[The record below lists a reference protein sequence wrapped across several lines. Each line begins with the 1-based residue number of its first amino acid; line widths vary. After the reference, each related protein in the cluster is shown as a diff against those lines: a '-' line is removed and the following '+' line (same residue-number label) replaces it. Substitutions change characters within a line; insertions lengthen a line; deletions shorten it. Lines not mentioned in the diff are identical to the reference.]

1 MRRGEVGKV
10 RPVVVIQADALTEA
24 GLATLL
30 VVPLT
35 SQRRRGAEALRV
47 PIPARDRLLRECW
60 AMAEQPRALDRNRIG
75 ATPLTLRLLPQLLRN
90 ALASLAMGPDP
101 MSQGFAG
108 GCLDPA
114 WWSGLQ
120 LTRHAA
126 DKLET
131 YGIDGAR
138 LESWRAALERGDPFL
153 DVVTGPLVLVMH
165 WEERPW
171 IVILSKDG
179 DRVVTTYPSDERTVT
194 NRRGAGRWIYP
205 TN

>member
-1 MRRGEVGKV
+1 
-10 RPVVVIQADALTEA
+10 
-24 GLATLL
+24 
-30 VVPLT
+30 
-35 SQRRRGAEALRV
+35 
-47 PIPARDRLLRECW
+47 
-60 AMAEQPRALDRNRIG
+60 
-75 ATPLTLRLLPQLLRN
+75 
-90 ALASLAMGPDP
+90 

-138 LESWRAALERGDPFL
+138 LESWRAALERGESFL
-153 DVVTGPLVLVMH
+153 DVVTGSLVLVMH

-194 NRRGAGRWIYP
+194 NRRGAGRWMYP
-205 TN
+205 AN

>member
-1 MRRGEVGKV
+1 
-10 RPVVVIQADALTEA
+10 
-24 GLATLL
+24 
-30 VVPLT
+30 
-35 SQRRRGAEALRV
+35 
-47 PIPARDRLLRECW
+47 
-60 AMAEQPRALDRNRIG
+60 
-75 ATPLTLRLLPQLLRN
+75 
-90 ALASLAMGPDP
+90 
-101 MSQGFAG
+101 MSQGSAG

-153 DVVTGPLVLVMH
+153 DVVTGSLVLVMH

-205 TN
+205 AN

>member
-1 MRRGEVGKV
+1 M
-10 RPVVVIQADALTEA
+10 
-24 GLATLL
+24 
-30 VVPLT
+30 
-35 SQRRRGAEALRV
+35 
-47 PIPARDRLLRECW
+47 
-60 AMAEQPRALDRNRIG
+60 
-75 ATPLTLRLLPQLLRN
+75 
-90 ALASLAMGPDP
+90 
-101 MSQGFAG
+101 
-108 GCLDPA
+108 
-114 WWSGLQ
+114 Q

-153 DVVTGPLVLVMH
+153 DVVTGSLVLIIH

-179 DRVVTTYPSDERTVT
+179 NRVVTTYPSDERTVT

-205 TN
+205 AN

>member
-1 MRRGEVGKV
+1 M
-10 RPVVVIQADALTEA
+10 
-24 GLATLL
+24 
-30 VVPLT
+30 
-35 SQRRRGAEALRV
+35 
-47 PIPARDRLLRECW
+47 
-60 AMAEQPRALDRNRIG
+60 
-75 ATPLTLRLLPQLLRN
+75 QL
-90 ALASLAMGPDP
+90 S
-101 MSQGFAG
+101 
-108 GCLDPA
+108 
-114 WWSGLQ
+114 
-120 LTRHAA
+120 RHAA

-153 DVVTGPLVLVMH
+153 DVVTGSLVLVMH

-179 DRVVTTYPSDERTVT
+179 DRVETNYPSDESTVT